1 MKSNKLSNFFKSS
14 NINYVK
20 LSKIYLA
27 VIAALLVSAIIII
40 SIIGMNLGFD
50 FKGGTIIEVVYDVE
64 FDENGNMYENGAP
77 YDENLTKENVDE
89 ILNEVGG
96 FEIASIQ
103 LADGDFGKVVVYKL
117 LSNDKP
123 TNEQLA
129 SIKTKLYEK
138 FSEYNSSSLIQKNYI
153 SVYNVNET
161 KSNIAMYASI
171 ALSVGI
177 VLLAIGVLIRF
188 GSSAAITSLITSIVN
203 TLLIFAVV
211 IICRITVN
219 VAFIGSV
226 LAIFALT
233 LIANLI
239 YFDKLR
245 ENQKNKDLS
254 REEIANLSA
263 KQSIVPNLLIFA
275 VSLICT
281 ILLAGFGVVS
291 IREFA
296 LPLLVGIFFV
306 ILSTTFMVPFLWK
319 EIQFKRKKSGN

>member
-50 FKGGTIIEVVYDVE
+50 FKGGTIIKVVYDVE

>member
-153 SVYNVNET
+153 FVYNVNET

-188 GSSAAITSLITSIVN
+188 GSSAAITSLITTIVN